1 MKNSYSISLFL
12 SLFFTYSIPAQDRWQ
27 LIDSHLASQQN
38 LSGYFIMG
46 SGGEIS
52 LRKAIG
58 LANRAEE
65 IPFSDKTLYSIG
77 SITKSITATAI
88 LVLEERGKLKTTD
101 LITKYY
107 EAVPADKQ
115 SITIHHL
122 LTHSAGF
129 GGALGDDYEVINT
142 ADFTERAFRTPL
154 HFTPGND
161 YMYSNVGYSLLGII
175 IEKLSGE
182 SYDAFIQKN
191 IFAPAGMKTAGYT
204 NPNVDYMHIA
214 HGYLPDGS
222 DWGTARDKT
231 WNGSEP
237 YWHLKANG
245 GILVSADDMYRFY
258 LALRN
263 NTILSKASLAKQVMA
278 HVKEGEDDSYYGY
291 GFAVSKNGEVV
302 QHNGSNRIFKADFRW
317 FPKEDKFLFA
327 VTNDANVRLFRLND
341 ELIDIMRTGQI
352 PAQFAYEPVSL
363 ATFPNGQP
371 QETAAT
377 LTALLKEYTDAKADA
392 FIRAHCTEGIINRN
406 GIPKLKE
413 VFTRLS
419 GDIGSGAL
427 QAVNRNADS
436 IQLIFP
442 ATEPGA
448 NLKISLV
455 MHENKID
462 RLTAEMEGR

>member
-1 MKNSYSISLFL
+1 MKISFTL
-12 SLFFTYSIPAQDRWQ
+12 SVLVSVLVAFTVQAQDRWQ
-27 LIDSHLASQQN
+27 LIESHLASQQQ

-46 SGGEIS
+46 SGGEVT

-58 LANRAEE
+58 LANRTDN

-88 LVLEERGKLKTTD
+88 LLLEERGKLKTTD
-101 LITKYY
+101 LITKYFDGI
-107 EAVPADKQ
+107 PAEKQ

-129 GGALGDDYEVINT
+129 GGAIGDDYEAINT
-142 ADFTERAFRTPL
+142 VDFAARAFSTPL
-154 HFTPGND
+154 HFTPGSS
-161 YMYSNVGYSLLGII
+161 YMYSNVGYSLLGMI

-182 SYDAFIQKN
+182 SYDLFIQKN
-191 IFAPAGMKTAGYT
+191 IFEPAGMKTAGYT
-204 NPNVDYMHIA
+204 NPNVDYNHIA
-214 HGYLPDGS
+214 HGYMQDRS

-231 WNGSEP
+231 WNGNEP

-263 NTILSKASLAKQVMA
+263 NTILSKASIAKQVTP

-291 GFAVSKNGEVV
+291 GFAVSKDGEVV

-317 FPKEDKFLFA
+317 FPKEDKFLFS

-341 ELIDIMRTGQI
+341 ELIDIMHSGQL
-352 PAQFAYEPVSL
+352 PVQLTYETVSL
-363 ATFPNGQP
+363 STFPNGQA
-371 QETAAT
+371 QATAA
-377 LTALLKEYTDAKADA
+377 AFSELLKGYDEHKADD
-392 FIRAHCTEGIINRN
+392 FISAHCTEGIIKRN
-406 GIPKLKE
+406 GQTKLKE
-413 VFTRLS
+413 VFGRLS
-419 GDIGSGAL
+419 GDIGSGPL
-427 QAVNRNADS
+427 QAVNQNVET
-436 IQLIFP
+436 IQLVFP
-442 ATEPGA
+442 AADPGA
-448 NLKISLV
+448 ILKINLV
-455 MHENKID
+455 MQNDKID